1 MTPTGSLIR
10 YLVLLRRSISNESE
24 YARECQG
31 LHDIDSFVRLDS
43 HSISMTTL
51 KSNSDAP
58 SRLIGLIDMKR
69 IGLGFS
75 GVPLSVPQLVE
86 YAKLAEKKGFD
97 SVWIAE
103 DYFLRDAFCPLSS
116 IAFATRKIKLG
127 SGVVNPYTRH
137 TVLIAET
144 IATLDEIAKGRSIL
158 ALGTGVISLIQQM
171 GIKVEKP
178 LQMMRESVE
187 IIRRLLAEEETT
199 YQGSVLQVN
208 KVKFGAN
215 PYFDLV
221 GRFKPLRKRIPIYLA
236 AMGPKMLQLAGEI
249 GDGVLFSVGLPPP
262 YVKYAIENLTIGA
275 KRANRSVSEVDVG
288 CYIACAPLKKNN
300 PAGKVIRG
308 FVAFMV
314 SYASEEV
321 LKMSNLESS
330 DALRIREVLEKKG
343 MAEAS
348 KHVSD
353 EMIEATGAFGTPEK
367 IIERIE
373 EYASYGAKLPILIP
387 LPPDY
392 RLAVEIGERYAKS
405 RR

>member
-1 MTPTGSLIR
+1 MR
-10 YLVLLRRSISNESE
+10 
-24 YARECQG
+24 
-31 LHDIDSFVRLDS
+31 
-43 HSISMTTL
+43 
-51 KSNSDAP
+51 
-58 SRLIGLIDMKR
+58 MKR
-69 IGLGFS
+69 IGLAFS
-75 GVPLSVPQLVE
+75 GVPLSVPQVVE
-86 YAKLAEKKGFD
+86 YAKLAERKSYH

-116 IAFATRKIKLG
+116 IASATRKIKLG
-127 SGVVNPYTRH
+127 SGVVNPYTRNP
-137 TVLIAET
+137 VLIAET

-187 IIRRLLAEEETT
+187 VIRRLLSEEETT
-199 YQGSVLQVN
+199 YQGSHLQVN

-221 GRFKPLRKRIPIYLA
+221 GRFKPIRKRIPIYLA

-249 GDGVLFSVGLPPP
+249 GDGVLFSVGLPPR
-262 YVKYAIENLTIGA
+262 YVNYAIENITIGA
-275 KRANRSVSEVDVG
+275 KRANRNISDIDV
-288 CYIACAPLKKNN
+288 CSYIACAPLRKNK
-300 PAGKVIRG
+300 PAGRVIRG
-308 FVAFMV
+308 FAAFMI

-321 LKMSNLESS
+321 LKMSNLDSS
-330 DALRIREVLEKKG
+330 DALRIREVLENEG

-367 IIERIE
+367 IIERVE
-373 EYASYGAKLPILIP
+373 EYAFHGAKMPVLVP